1 MGITEHIEG
10 DECKFSVWTGRAP
23 AIENKA
29 IMKVTY
35 IIVSTAPVIYTRFES
50 ADVCLQIGQASADVL
65 SQNPSM

>member
-29 IMKVTY
+29 IMKVTNHIY
-35 IIVSTAPVIYTRFES
+35 IHKFLNKIL
-50 ADVCLQIGQASADVL
+50 C
-65 SQNPSM
+65 